1 MALVQGGS
9 PEKSEEYK
17 LLEQEGIKLWV
28 NKGIS
33 FDGDVIRL
41 ERYMTS
47 FGPMV
52 LAENALVR

>member
-1 MALVQGGS
+1 VALVQGGS

-33 FDGDVIRL
+33 FDG
-41 ERYMTS
+41 
-47 FGPMV
+47 PMV